1 MTAKKDYYEV
11 LVVDRSADEKTLKKA
26 YRKLAKRYHPDTNP
40 GNGNAEQRFKEVTE
54 AYNILSDPEKRTLY
68 DRFGHEAFEEGGSG
82 TYHGFG
88 GQNGNYQEYHYE
100 NGGMDDILKEM
111 FGSFFHG
118 EDFRENG
125 FQRQDYSGRKG
136 ADLRTEVTVSFD
148 EAVFGCEKVIS
159 IQRPDGRV
167 QSLQV
172 CIPAGIEDGKSIRLR
187 GKGEPGFAGGQSGDL
202 LMKVRVKEKR
212 GFHREGLDV
221 YTTVEI
227 PFTTAVFG
235 GEALIQTLD
244 GQARCQIKA
253 GTQSGTKI
261 RLRGKGIVSMKNSS
275 IRGDLYA
282 TVQIQVPRALSSEER
297 QKLREYESVCKQ
309 GKKRREGVS

>member
-1 MTAKKDYYEV
+1 
-11 LVVDRSADEKTLKKA
+11 
-26 YRKLAKRYHPDTNP
+26 
-40 GNGNAEQRFKEVTE
+40 
-54 AYNILSDPEKRTLY
+54 
-68 DRFGHEAFEEGGSG
+68 
-82 TYHGFG
+82 
-88 GQNGNYQEYHYE
+88 
-100 NGGMDDILKEM
+100 MDDILKEM

-148 EAVFGCEKVIS
+148 EAAFGCEKVIS

-212 GFHREGLDV
+212 GFHREGQDV

-309 GKKRREGVS
+309 GKKRREGVA

>member
-1 MTAKKDYYEV
+1 
-11 LVVDRSADEKTLKKA
+11 
-26 YRKLAKRYHPDTNP
+26 
-40 GNGNAEQRFKEVTE
+40 
-54 AYNILSDPEKRTLY
+54 
-68 DRFGHEAFEEGGSG
+68 
-82 TYHGFG
+82 
-88 GQNGNYQEYHYE
+88 
-100 NGGMDDILKEM
+100 
-111 FGSFFHG
+111 
-118 EDFRENG
+118 
-125 FQRQDYSGRKG
+125 
-136 ADLRTEVTVSFD
+136 
-148 EAVFGCEKVIS
+148 
-159 IQRPDGRV
+159 
-167 QSLQV
+167 
-172 CIPAGIEDGKSIRLR
+172 
-187 GKGEPGFAGGQSGDL
+187 
-202 LMKVRVKEKR
+202 MKVRVKEKR

-244 GQARCQIKA
+244 GQARSQIKA

-309 GKKRREGVS
+309 GKKRREGVA